1 VTLVWL
7 NGIGFSFVKRI
18 QHYNGKENTQELDSQ
33 IKEKKKKN
41 LSFFEI
47 AIFYHFLFFL
57 FPFIPSIQKL
67 QTPFTHI
74 IKQPKFLL

>member
-33 IKEKKKKN
+33 IKEKKKKKK
-41 LSFFEI
+41 LV
-47 AIFYHFLFFL
+47 IF
-57 FPFIPSIQKL
+57 
-67 QTPFTHI
+67 
-74 IKQPKFLL
+74 